1 LAQTPSLAYPEIMK
15 SGALQL
21 IIGLLSHENI
31 DVVIDAIE
39 LINELTDDDSIQE
52 EEEEDGVSSMEH
64 IKALLKELVWHRT
77 YVNRAF

>member
-1 LAQTPSLAYPEIMK
+1 MK